1 MTELLLIRHG
11 ETDWNAERRLQG
23 FLDIGL
29 NDRGRQQA
37 AALAQALHDEVL
49 DVVIASDLQ
58 RAVHTAQALAVP
70 RGLAVL
76 TDAGLRERCYG
87 AFEGLRY
94 DEIVDHFPQAHASW
108 MAREIDARF
117 PPGPQIAE
125 TLREFSARAI
135 ENVIAIAQRHAGQ
148 KIAIVTHGGVLDCVY
163 RAARGVGLDSERDF
177 DIMNTGINR
186 FHWDGKLLTV
196 LQWGNIAHLDQ
207 AALDEISQ

>member
-37 AALAQALHDEVL
+37 AALAQTLRNELIDA
-49 DVVIASDLQ
+49 VIASDLQ
-58 RAVHTAQALAVP
+58 RAVHTAQALALP
-70 RGLAVL
+70 RGLTVL
-76 TDAGLRERCYG
+76 TDATLRERCYG

-117 PPGPQIAE
+117 PPGQQIAE
-125 TLREFSARAI
+125 TLREFSARAV
-135 ENVIAIAQRHAGQ
+135 ENVIAIAQRYDGQ

-186 FHWDGKLLTV
+186 FHWDGKTLTV

>member
-49 DVVIASDLQ
+49 DAVIASDLQ
-58 RAVHTAQALAVP
+58 RAVDTAQALALP
-70 RGLAVL
+70 RGLTVQ
-76 TDAGLRERCYG
+76 TTPGLRERCYG

-94 DEIVDHFPQAHASW
+94 DEIAGHFPQAHASW

-117 PPGPQIAE
+117 PPGQQSAE
-125 TLREFSARAI
+125 TLREFSTRAV
-135 ENVIAIAQRHAGQ
+135 EGVIALAQRHAGQ

-163 RAARGVGLDSERDF
+163 RAARGVGLDSVRDF
-177 DIMNTGINR
+177 DILNTGINR
-186 FHWDGKLLTV
+186 FHWDGSALSV
-196 LQWGNIAHLDQ
+196 LQWGNVAHLGQ

>member
-37 AALAQALHDEVL
+37 AALAQALRDEVL